1 MKTKLIFLT
10 GIILSLFLVSAVSA
24 LTIVDAQWE
33 DGSQILTIT
42 EGESATFDVYVVTY
56 DYPMNIKIKLYDS
69 NNQLIKTF
77 ADLTTEDYFFAN
89 AYTVKNLS
97 AGNYQIKVSSSDKKG
112 DTDSYTLNLKVNA
125 PAPINHAPV
134 ITSTPIISVNE
145 SSAYTYQV
153 TATDDDDDA
162 LTYSLTSSPNWLSIN
177 SNTGKVTGTAQD
189 VTTDTDELI
198 VITVSD
204 GKGFVTQSYIL
215 TVKDVPAIIPTNHA
229 PVASEQNLEVPR
241 NSLGEIITLS
251 ATDSDGDTLKYSI
264 VSNPSNGVISEFN
277 SLTGILV
284 YKPNRDFDGEDSFTF
299 KANDGKSNSNIAK
312 ISMVVNGINTPTNHA
327 PVITSTPITEVNED
341 SSYTYQVTATDTDE
355 DALTYSIIQGP
366 GWLSINQNTG
376 KVTGTAQDVNKDSSW
391 KVIIKVSDSK
401 GFVTQSYILT
411 VKDVPAII
419 PTNHAPVITSTP
431 ITEVNEDSSYTY
443 QVVATD
449 ADGDTLTYSL
459 TRNPVWLSI
468 DSATGLITGTAP
480 DVTEDTYVPIEI
492 LVSDGEDST
501 TQTYSIKVVNIEE
514 DSGDNTIILGGKKDK
529 ERPTSLI
536 QFDEFYTNKYLD
548 QFSHITLDEQETDQ
562 EDTTGSNLKNI
573 LFVLASLMAIVI
585 ILGLVTILFR
595 RL

>member
-1 MKTKLIFLT
+1 
-10 GIILSLFLVSAVSA
+10 
-24 LTIVDAQWE
+24 
-33 DGSQILTIT
+33 
-42 EGESATFDVYVVTY
+42 
-56 DYPMNIKIKLYDS
+56 
-69 NNQLIKTF
+69 
-77 ADLTTEDYFFAN
+77 
-89 AYTVKNLS
+89 
-97 AGNYQIKVSSSDKKG
+97 
-112 DTDSYTLNLKVNA
+112 
-125 PAPINHAPV
+125 
-134 ITSTPIISVNE
+134 
-145 SSAYTYQV
+145 
-153 TATDDDDDA
+153 
-162 LTYSLTSSPNWLSIN
+162 
-177 SNTGKVTGTAQD
+177 
-189 VTTDTDELI
+189 
-198 VITVSD
+198 
-204 GKGFVTQSYIL
+204 
-215 TVKDVPAIIPTNHA
+215 
-229 PVASEQNLEVPR
+229 
-241 NSLGEIITLS
+241 
-251 ATDSDGDTLKYSI
+251 
-264 VSNPSNGVISEFN
+264 
-277 SLTGILV
+277 
-284 YKPNRDFDGEDSFTF
+284 NRDFDGEDSFTF

-327 PVITSTPITEVNED
+327 PVITSTPVTSVNE
-341 SSYTYQVTATDTDE
+341 SSAYTYQVTATDTDE